1 MSGGEKKK
9 KKGWR
14 MLITNLQLAL
24 AFLLMC
30 VLNST
35 GGSGTS
41 KQERGEQD
49 GGDRENS
56 NPDNP
61 TALSPILS
69 SLQNQS
75 VPADNGVMS
84 VRNGAIQLLFFS
96 IQML

>member
-1 MSGGEKKK
+1 MP
-9 KKGWR
+9 
-14 MLITNLQLAL
+14 ITNLQLIL
-24 AFLLMC
+24 AFLLIC

-41 KQERGEQD
+41 KQERREQD
-49 GGDRENS
+49 RRDRENS
-56 NPDNP
+56 DPDNP
-61 TALSPILS
+61 TALFLILS

-75 VPADNGVMS
+75 VPADNSVMS

>member
-1 MSGGEKKK
+1 
-9 KKGWR
+9 
-14 MLITNLQLAL
+14 MLITNLQLIL

-41 KQERGEQD
+41 KHEQREGGER
-49 GGDRENS
+49 DRENS

-61 TALSPILS
+61 VALSLILS

-75 VPADNGVMS
+75 VPVDNGVMS
-84 VRNGAIQLLFFS
+84 ERNGAIQLLFFS